1 MSSKAD
7 IQQQKSFISQNTKKL
22 DDLSFGIQPR
32 TYQDDEFLQQTK
44 FNLDEVK
51 TIRKTYIK
59 HAYKEDLMNRK
70 IFRSSLGILGMDN
83 ACFLADRIFDL
94 IDSDKNEW
102 ISFMDFLKYLDV
114 IMNRDDIKKAQ
125 MSFQFIDRENKGRI
139 LYEDIQYLIQKV
151 ALFWKELTG
160 QIVVPQRQHIDEI
173 FRALDPKNT
182 GEVRLSDFQKMY
194 YNQDCYF
201 QWFEFFNQD
210 ELTENKIAK
219 IENEEIVKQKDQ
231 LLKLQIEANLKNI
244 EQEIVQLTVQLN
256 KVSSKFKELL
266 QKEHKNT
273 VTKLKQKQVPL
284 IKLQQVQQKQQS
296 NQSTSRQV
304 QQQQQQQNANYIQ
317 LNKSSNQIDLGS
329 ATRRQKIDQ
338 SQDQYQSNNLQE
350 KKKDLNNLEKNKKNV
365 FEHVVNQGQTFNQSK
380 RSSNIQTQ
388 SSPQEKRNSIQ
399 KNGENTVEFQSN
411 SSTSSILINSKKFN
425 QNQQQINDVNLLKK
439 FHPSIDF
446 STSSTMTLNLLAN
459 MKLQQP
465 HSNGRIS
472 IFNQN
477 NVSLDQIKAKQS
489 VVQPVHNNL
498 EQSNIKNSSNLPSY
512 RNQNIITNQSVTQNY
527 SQRNSG
533 AIFDQSAY
541 YELNN
546 FKAAQKQ
553 KQEQSNSCSFSI
565 LSCGGLKDVAETKSL
580 EAVVEQKT
588 NRDESSTTRTRRKH
602 KIFDQIAPQR
612 SQELALNFLS
622 FNDQQG
628 QQQLRQVNNKE
639 KIFNTSA
646 VIVSNNS
653 NITKEEAQNN
663 KVFNNQFQNQTQNN
677 KIVNNQNQTQNF
689 DKSINNSF
697 LNQQTPSN
705 NNNKQLENQQQNIK
719 INLNSAVPQHNQ
731 NLNKQ
736 DNYAKIYQNSQ
747 KELNDITEDLNNQIP
762 IFNGP
767 LKIELPTDQN
777 LGDTDPLSE
786 DETDY
791 RNNRPFQEAK
801 FQVLEHQN
809 SIISN
814 NSPKRDANIFDTK
827 QSPISG
833 ISSQSDVIQNLI
845 KRNNQTN
852 SSLQSPYLRNPKLYL
867 ENSYS
872 EFNSQ
877 PENLKQ
883 PLNDYSQYSEAY
895 LDQESEFKSN
905 IENNLQ
911 NMSAVEYIA
920 EEYKKIEKQIQGY
933 IELIADYQKQ
943 LAELEEKMN
952 TNKIVKYVNKNGNKK
967 IQELSQSA
975 IREESFQ
982 NSLESYQFIQNQKD
996 KPQTKYNQL
1005 NSITNFLQPES
1016 KVQNNNHN
1024 LVPHPVRFSTCIPQI
1039 SNFTSNAGLVRHKSI
1054 AIENSFESINQNN
1067 LRKST
1072 IKNMPAVLSDKQKK
1086 QNLDRKRNLQ
1096 LYIGHQ
1102 NWNLVLEMMLVIR
1115 SAIKSLKQINHPA
1128 FQNHGQQGT
1137 NNSSMFTEGN
1147 QNVSQLNGNTALQNQ
1162 SSYYQNNQ
1170 INLFHQNSQY
1180 IPLNQQKS
1188 NNINNNNLQ
1197 VLPLQSTFS
1206 YLENQSSVFPDK
1218 KTFSNFPNLSA
1229 IYGNSMAAVN
1239 LNLELKPK
1247 DFMTNNQQLLFNT
1260 ISNNNYQFANLEYID
1275 YCPLVFESIRRSS
1288 NISHEKFLRS
1298 LGPENL
1304 IGNLIMG
1311 RMSQISELCRSS
1323 NKPYKK
1329 FQYYSECGSF
1339 IVKIIQEQS
1348 AKNFLKVLPQYHQY
1362 ITSQP
1367 NSLLMRIYGLYKL
1380 QTRKDNTSNKRNSS
1394 SFADQQNVKNQK
1406 QEQLED
1412 VYFIVC
1418 QNIFN
1423 TNLSINHRF
1432 EIKGST
1438 KGRKAEKKNTPR
1450 PDQTLPRKDK
1460 DWINSNIKIRVDL
1473 KLKQQI
1479 LDQLQSDS
1487 QFLSDNKIF
1496 NYCALIGVHSFEK
1509 YEDAN
1514 QYDLYNSNYSSQMQ
1528 TNQNQNEQN
1537 NQTASES
1544 TLSKI
1549 QSIDRKQVFFLGII
1563 NIFTEYTASKK
1574 IIAAIKNSILGGQ
1587 QSTVDPQTYS
1597 NRFLSFFQQNVLD

>member
-7 IQQQKSFISQNTKKL
+7 SQQQRSFISQNTKKL
-22 DDLSFGIQPR
+22 DDISFGIQPR

-44 FNLDEVK
+44 FNLNEVK

-59 HAYKEDLMNRK
+59 HAYKEDLMDRK
-70 IFRSSLGILGMDN
+70 IFRNSLGILGMDN

-125 MSFQFIDRENKGRI
+125 MSFQFIDRENKGKI

-173 FRALDPKNT
+173 FRALDPRNT

-231 LLKLQIEANLKNI
+231 LLKLQIEASLKNV
-244 EQEIVQLTVQLN
+244 EQEVVQLMIQLN
-256 KVSSKFKELL
+256 KVQSKFKELL

-273 VTKLKQKQVPL
+273 VTKLKQKQIPL

-296 NQSTSRQV
+296 NQSTSRQG
-304 QQQQQQQNANYIQ
+304 QQQQQQLSAKQSQ
-317 LNKSSNQIDLGS
+317 LNKSTNQIDLGS
-329 ATRRQKIDQ
+329 ATRRQKVEQ
-338 SQDQYQSNNLQE
+338 SQDQHFLSNLQE
-350 KKKDLNNLEKNKKNV
+350 KKKDLINNTEKNKRNT
-365 FEHVVNQGQTFNQSK
+365 FEYVVNQGQNVNSSK
-380 RSSNIQTQ
+380 PQSNIQTQ
-388 SSPQEKRNSIQ
+388 SSPQEKRNSIF

-425 QNQQQINDVNLLKK
+425 QNQQQINDANLLKK
-439 FHPSIDF
+439 IHPSIDF
-446 STSSTMTLNLLAN
+446 STSSTMNLNLLAN
-459 MKLQQP
+459 MKLQQT

-477 NVSLDQIKAKQS
+477 NMSLDQIKAKQNTI
-489 VVQPVHNNL
+489 QPIENIQEYNNT
-498 EQSNIKNSSNLPSY
+498 KNSSNLPSY
-512 RNQNIITNQSVTQNY
+512 RNQNNQLLSQNH

-533 AIFDQSAY
+533 AVFDQSAY

-546 FKAAQKQ
+546 FKPPQKP

-565 LSCGGLKDVAETKSL
+565 FSCGGLNDVAEKKGL
-580 EAVVEQKT
+580 EAFVEQKT
-588 NRDESSTTRTRRKH
+588 TRDESSTTRTKRKH
-602 KIFDQIAPQR
+602 RIFDQIAPQR
-612 SQELALNFLS
+612 SQEIPLHFLS
-622 FNDQQG
+622 FNEQQG
-628 QQQLRQVNNKE
+628 QKQLKQVDNKE

-646 VIVSNNS
+646 VILSNNS
-653 NITKEEAQNN
+653 NLIKEETQNN
-663 KVFNNQFQNQTQNN
+663 KIINNQFSNQTQNN
-677 KIVNNQNQTQNF
+677 K
-689 DKSINNSF
+689 SLNNSF

-705 NNNKQLENQQQNIK
+705 KTTKQLENKQQNIK
-719 INLNSAVPQHNQ
+719 INLNSAVHQQPKTINNQ
-731 NLNKQ
+731 ENSDKNQ
-736 DNYAKIYQNSQ
+736 QNSQ
-747 KELNDITEDLNNQIP
+747 KELNEIAEDLNNQIP
-762 IFNGP
+762 VFNGP

-791 RNNRPFQEAK
+791 RNNRMFQEAK

-809 SIISN
+809 SVISN
-814 NSPKRDANIFDTK
+814 NSPKRDMNYFDTK

-833 ISSQSDVIQNLI
+833 TSSYTDVIQNLI
-845 KRNNQTN
+845 RKGNQTS
-852 SSLQSPYLRNPKLYL
+852 SSLQSPYLRNPQLYL

-883 PLNDYSQYSEAY
+883 PINDQSQYSEAY
-895 LDQESEFKSN
+895 QDQEGEFKSS

-911 NMSAVEYIA
+911 NIQAVEYVV
-920 EEYKKIEKQIQGY
+920 EEYKKIEKQIQEY
-933 IELIADYQKQ
+933 VDLISDYQKQ
-943 LAELEEKMN
+943 LAELEDKMQ
-952 TNKIVKYVNKNGNKK
+952 TNKMIKYTNKNSDNKK
-967 IQELSQSA
+967 YDLSQSA

-982 NSLESYQFIQNQKD
+982 NSIIESHQHIQNQKE
-996 KPQTKYNQL
+996 KSQVKNNQI
-1005 NSITNFLQPES
+1005 NSIVSFQQPES
-1016 KVQNNNHN
+1016 KVQNNNFS
-1024 LVPHPVRFSTCIPQI
+1024 LAPHPVRFSTCAPQV
-1039 SNFTSNAGLVRHKSI
+1039 SNLNSNSGLIRHKSI
-1054 AIENSFESINQNN
+1054 AIENSFESFNQNN

-1072 IKNMPAVLSDKQKK
+1072 IKNMPALLSDKQKK
-1086 QNLDRKRNLQ
+1086 QNQDKTRNLQ

-1128 FQNHGQQGT
+1128 LQNHGGP
-1137 NNSSMFTEGN
+1137 NNNNNNNTSLLTEGN
-1147 QNVSQLNGNTALQNQ
+1147 QNMISQLNGNSFIQNQ
-1162 SSYYQNNQ
+1162 SSSYNQNNQ

-1180 IPLNQQKS
+1180 VPLNQQKS
-1188 NNINNNNLQ
+1188 IYNGSNLQ
-1197 VLPLQSTFS
+1197 APPLQSTFS
-1206 YLENQSSVFPDK
+1206 YFENQSSVFPDK
-1218 KTFSNFPNLSA
+1218 KTFSNFPNFSA

-1247 DFMTNNQQLLFNT
+1247 DFLTNNQQLLFNT

-1348 AKNFLKVLPQYHQY
+1348 AKNFLKILPQYHQY

-1394 SFADQQNVKNQK
+1394 SFADQPNTKNQK

-1473 KLKQQI
+1473 KQKQQI

-1487 QFLSDNKIF
+1487 QFLSENKIF

-1514 QYDLYNSNYSSQMQ
+1514 QYEMYNSNYSSQMQ
-1528 TNQNQNEQN
+1528 ANQNQNEPSQ
-1537 NQTASES
+1537 QAQES